1 MLEDQVFDF
10 VEAQYKT
17 IEKPLTVTNSLPHL
31 RHKSKRQVTD
41 RLTLR
46 ARSWTFGFLWPIRF
60 FSALTTSLIAYYK
73 HGYEQSIT
81 YNQKTVGQSKL
92 NRLLFQRKRTEHKL
106 PSRMFDIQSQF
117 LAMNQIKTK
126 CIISL
131 NQLPSDLD
139 AQIYCHVL
147 NQNIWTENMETRVQY
162 LPHIPNGLA
171 HCWFGCAPLMCLKRN
186 PHDLVV
192 SC

>member
-1 MLEDQVFDF
+1 
-10 VEAQYKT
+10 
-17 IEKPLTVTNSLPHL
+17 
-31 RHKSKRQVTD
+31 
-41 RLTLR
+41 
-46 ARSWTFGFLWPIRF
+46 
-60 FSALTTSLIAYYK
+60 LIACYK

-81 YNQKTVGQSKL
+81 YNRNTVGQSKL
-92 NRLLFQRKRTEHKL
+92 NRLLFQWKRAEHKL

-171 HCWFGCAPLMCLKRN
+171 HC
-186 PHDLVV
+186 
-192 SC
+192 